1 MSTEKHS
8 FRVGLDARPL
18 STRVSGV
25 GRLISEILK
34 YFPDK
39 INYEFILF
47 SHLPIHE
54 SHQELL
60 NLPNVSVQKGEGFFS
75 KKGGLYFLFE
85 LPRQIRKMNL
95 DVFWGSQQVAPLF
108 IPKKLPIV
116 LTYCDL
122 VLYLYPD
129 TMRKIAALQQKFF
142 QGSSVRRADFILSI
156 SENTRQDLIK
166 KFNFPEA
173 KTGISYPGADPAR
186 IRSFLKTPSSDK
198 LAMLPQKFM
207 LSVST
212 IEPRKNYPY
221 LLEVFRKYRK
231 LAEKPIPWVIVGKK
245 GWETEKFYADL
256 EDDRKTYNDII
267 IIDNADD
274 ADLHHIYSR
283 AELFLFASVYEGFGI
298 PLLEALI
305 HGRKCIASDIP
316 TFREI
321 GGSSIPYCSLENSDE
336 WVREILNQLKSD
348 RVPEIDLEK
357 FSSENSALATWEVFQ
372 KVLGLGK

>member
-1 MSTEKHS
+1 MSGKNPPY
-8 FRVGLDARPL
+8 RIGLDARPL

-39 INYEFILF
+39 NNYEFILF
-47 SHLPIHE
+47 SHLSIHE
-54 SHQELL
+54 SHQEIL

-95 DVFWGSQQVAPLF
+95 DLFWGSQQVAPLF
-108 IPKKLPIV
+108 LPKDLPIV

-142 QGSSVRRADFILSI
+142 QGSSVKRADFILSI
-156 SENTRQDLIK
+156 SENTRLDLVK
-166 KFNFPEA
+166 KFKFPES
-173 KTGISYPGADPAR
+173 KIGISYPGADPLKLKD
-186 IRSFLKTPSSDK
+186 FLKIPASDR
-198 LAMLPQKFM
+198 LNVLPEKFI

-231 LAEKPIPWVIVGKK
+231 LAEKPIPWVIVGRK
-245 GWETEKFYADL
+245 GWETEKFYSDL
-256 EDDRKTYNDII
+256 EYEQKTFHDII

-305 HGRKCIASDIP
+305 HRKKCIASDIP

-321 GGSSIPYCSLENSDE
+321 GGDSIPYCSLSNSDE
-336 WVREILNQLKSD
+336 WAYEILNQLKSEKI
-348 RVPEIDLEK
+348 PEIDLEK
-357 FSSENSALATWEVFQ
+357 FSSENSALATWKVFQ